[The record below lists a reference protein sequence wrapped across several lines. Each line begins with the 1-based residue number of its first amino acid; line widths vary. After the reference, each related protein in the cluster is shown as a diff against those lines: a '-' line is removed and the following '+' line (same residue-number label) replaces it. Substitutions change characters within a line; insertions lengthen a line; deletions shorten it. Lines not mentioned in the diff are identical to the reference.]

1 MYVSGFLLAVPE
13 EKKEAYRQMASD
25 AGGFFKKH
33 GAVEIME
40 AWEEDVRDG
49 QHTDFRMAVKAEP
62 GEKIVFSWIIW
73 PDKATADAAETNMM
87 SDPDLKMPEGGM
99 PFDGKRMIFGGFSP
113 IFTMGRD

>member
-1 MYVSGFLLAVPE
+1 MYVSGFLVAVPAD
-13 EKKEAYRQMASD
+13 KKDAYREMAAA
-25 AGGFFKKH
+25 AGPFFQKH
-33 GAVEIME
+33 GATEIME

-73 PDKATADAAETNMM
+73 PSKDVADAAEQAMM
-87 SDPDLKMPEGGM
+87 SDPDMQMPDET

-113 IFTMGRD
+113 LYTLGR

>member
-25 AGGFFKKH
+25 AAGFFRKH

-49 QHTDFRMAVKAEP
+49 KHTDFRMAVKAEP
-62 GEKIVFSWIIW
+62 GEKIVFSWIVW
-73 PDKATADAAETNMM
+73 PDKATSDAAEENMQT
-87 SDPDLKMPEGGM
+87 DPDMKMPEGGM
-99 PFDGKRMIFGGFSP
+99 PFDGKRMIYGGFSP